1 MSAVVLVI
9 FAVWF
14 LLSAITQLPYF
25 MRRGRRWR
33 LLGLLPTWYFF
44 NSPLSARDVYL
55 LYRRQTVEGDF
66 LGWQEL
72 PLGGSRGWFNA
83 LWSPERH
90 LNKAVLDI
98 AALIITMRVR
108 NRVQPETLQRSLPY
122 QSALELVRSRAVAAN
137 GQDVQF
143 CLCVREAAQKVGPE
157 GIVFLSAV
165 HRL

>member
-1 MSAVVLVI
+1 MSALVLVI

-14 LLSAITQLPYF
+14 LLSAVSQLPYF
-25 MRRGRRWR
+25 MRRGKQWR

-44 NSPLSARDVYL
+44 NSPLAARDVYL
-55 LYRRQTVEGDF
+55 LYRHQTTAGNF

-90 LNKAVLDI
+90 LNKALLDI
-98 AALIITMRVR
+98 TALIITMRLR
-108 NRVQPETLQRSLPY
+108 NRMEPDVFQRSLPY
-122 QSALELVRSRAVAAN
+122 QAALELVRSRAVSAN

-143 CLCVREAAQKVGPE
+143 CLCVREAAQNIGPA

-165 HRL
+165 HHL